1 MWLTQLLFI
10 FMLSGIT
17 TQERFTEEMLIK
29 DLGRGF
35 SSFHFNF
42 VSQSPEYEIPK
53 QHYDIIPKS
62 MFSLLS
68 SYSLEELHLSMVRG
82 YWDSERWGPNF
93 VTAAPVGAEVW
104 SWFKPGTVNVDQA
117 WFELTHALSGQFCAS
132 LNRLSEKAYS
142 VSPKWSFR
150 PTGISKLTDTSNT
163 STLLRYAQMPGEGL
177 CSENFTPWVK
187 LLPCKNLKG
196 LSTLLIPT
204 SLFRSNY
211 NALTL
216 GLRRICWDVTC
227 SVVGLELVQTLTVV
241 FDRRLLYGSTN
252 VPWSVHGLLGSTV
265 EGSCSAAHSSQ
276 IFVLC
281 GPVSTKLTEFPTQDD
296 RYNVNTSTGD
306 SRIQAVFASVDV
318 STGNGKRM
326 MISPAFTDEKT
337 TETLPLMSV
346 HKYLTGSG
354 TSDGGIRALLISRA
368 DFTLTAVYMDM
379 IPWYTQVLFS
389 TLSVQMRLENSGDWK
404 IVKPVKSHLLPSLSR
419 QRMGLMELVLSIP
432 ARHHVAISYKFRRVL
447 QRWSEYPPDANHGYF
462 LPAATVSYQ
471 IPRSELT
478 RLQQRLPAAYRE
490 LVLPNWASTYAEYFN
505 NSPVGA
511 PHRPGD
517 GFVRVPSAVVLI
529 SMPTP
534 DFSMPFNALC
544 IVCSVIALLFGSVH
558 KVTAGQLVA
567 VLPNEG
573 GPKLVRVV
581 RKIIQRIRVLGGKRK
596 CVEPAAE
603 PVTKVKDE

>member
-1 MWLTQLLFI
+1 MWLAGLLFT
-10 FMLSGIT
+10 FMLSGIK

-82 YWDSERWGPNF
+82 YWDNERWGPNF
-93 VTAAPVGAEVW
+93 ITAAPVGAEVW
-104 SWFKPGTVNVDQA
+104 SWFKRGIVNVDQA

-132 LNRLSEKAYS
+132 LNRLSDKAYS

-150 PTGISKLTDTSNT
+150 PTGISKLTDTTNT

-227 SVVGLELVQTLTVV
+227 SVIGLELVQTLTVV
-241 FDRRLLYGSTN
+241 FDRQLLYGSTN

-276 IFVLC
+276 IFVLR

-296 RYNVNTSTGD
+296 RYNVNASTGD

-326 MISPAFTDEKT
+326 MVSPVLTDNKI
-337 TETLPLMSV
+337 TEALPLMSV
-346 HKYLTGSG
+346 QKYLTGSG
-354 TSDGGIRALLISRA
+354 TSDGGIRTLLISRA

-389 TLSVQMRLENSGDWK
+389 TLSIHMREESSDDWK

-432 ARHHVAISYKFRRVL
+432 ARHHVAISYQFRRVL

-517 GFVRVPSAVVLI
+517 GFVRVHSAVVLI

-534 DFSMPFNALC
+534 DFSMPFNTLC

-573 GPKLVRVV
+573 GPKLVRVA
-581 RKIIQRIRVLGGKRK
+581 RKIIQRLRALGGKGK
-596 CVEPAAE
+596 CVEPVAE
-603 PVTKVKDE
+603 PMTKVKDE